1 MDFFGSSIIRKVF
14 VKILLFGLILSG
26 FVLIYYFNDIQNIP
40 FFVFPVF
47 LGAFFVFILLNY
59 YVDIV
64 RPLKII
70 LEQMQALVTGKPFK
84 KVFTARV
91 DEIGILAYFYNKIT
105 EGLGKATF
113 DIKDRNRMLEELT
126 LASQLQND
134 ILPSKTPSI
143 SGLQIV
149 AKTKPAT
156 ELGGDLF
163 NFITIKDKTYAY
175 IGDVTGHGA
184 AAGVIMFMVNV
195 LITVFSETCKSAYE
209 ILVNVNKHLKKY
221 VKKSMYMT
229 LVMISF
235 DSTTKKFTYTGAGH
249 EHILVY
255 RAATGQ
261 CEAIVSGGIALG
273 MLADNSKIIKE
284 KEVELDN
291 GDFIALYSDGITECR
306 NDKGELFGLERL
318 QASLSEHGQTYDALG
333 VHFHVAKDVS
343 EFMKNQTQLDD
354 MTLIIL
360 KRDDNLVADNQ
371 ESAKTIKW

>member
-1 MDFFGSSIIRKVF
+1 
-14 VKILLFGLILSG
+14 
-26 FVLIYYFNDIQNIP
+26 
-40 FFVFPVF
+40 
-47 LGAFFVFILLNY
+47 
-59 YVDIV
+59 
-64 RPLKII
+64 
-70 LEQMQALVTGKPFK
+70 
-84 KVFTARV
+84 
-91 DEIGILAYFYNKIT
+91 
-105 EGLGKATF
+105 
-113 DIKDRNRMLEELT
+113 
-126 LASQLQND
+126 
-134 ILPSKTPSI
+134 
-143 SGLQIV
+143 
-149 AKTKPAT
+149 
-156 ELGGDLF
+156 GGDLF

-195 LITVFSETCKSAYE
+195 LITVFSETCKNSYE

-235 DSTTKKFTYTGAGH
+235 DSKTKKFSYTGAGH

-261 CEAIVSGGIALG
+261 CEAIISGGIALG

-284 KEVELDN
+284 KEIELEN

-306 NDKGELFGLERL
+306 NDKDELFGLERL
-318 QASLSEHGQTYDALG
+318 KASLSEHGQTYDALG

-343 EFMKNQTQLDD
+343 EFMKNQPQLDD

-360 KRDDNLVADNQ
+360 KRDDNLVVDNK